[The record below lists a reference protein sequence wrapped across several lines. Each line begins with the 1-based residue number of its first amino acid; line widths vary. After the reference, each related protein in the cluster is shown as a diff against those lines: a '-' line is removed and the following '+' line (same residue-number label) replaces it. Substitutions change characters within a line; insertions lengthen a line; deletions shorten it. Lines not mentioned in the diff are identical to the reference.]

1 VAKSINKASIMVLGV
16 SYKRNIKD
24 TRESP
29 ALDVIRLLE
38 EKGAKIE
45 YNDPF
50 VPEIDWNLSTHKSK
64 SLTADRLKKADIT
77 IILTDHT
84 QYDYQWIVDNSKLV
98 FDTRNATKK
107 VSKNRS
113 RIDLL

>member
-1 VAKSINKASIMVLGV
+1 MVLGV
-16 SYKRNIKD
+16 SYKRDIKD

-29 ALDVIRLLE
+29 ALDVIKLLE
-38 EKGAKIE
+38 EKGARIE

-50 VPEIDWNLSTHKSK
+50 VPQIDWNLSTHKSK
-64 SLTADRLKKADIT
+64 RLTADRLKKADIT

-84 QYDYQWIVDNSKLV
+84 QYDYQWIVSNSKLV

-107 VSKNRS
+107 VSKNRG